1 MAKKNKSSTS
11 KLATKISDDILRKL
25 SGDPRGSYQSSE
37 EIHDLAARQQTP
49 HGEHRSGLEPLNWT
63 GQIGSAIVTKQPTRT
78 ITVREPHRQ
87 IAENIHSKI
96 LEIIQK
102 EPKPEP
108 KKETLID
115 RLMEKFYNIANKQE
129 K

>member
-1 MAKKNKSSTS
+1 MAKKSKSSS
-11 KLATKISDDILRKL
+11 ARIASKISDDILRKL
-25 SGDPRGSYQSSE
+25 SGDPTGSYQSSE
-37 EIHDLAARQQTP
+37 ELHASAARHQTP
-49 HGEHRSGLEPLNWT
+49 HGEVRSGLEPMNWT
-63 GQIGSAIVTKQPTRT
+63 GQIGSAMVTRPPTST
-78 ITVREPHRQ
+78 IKVREPHRQ

-102 EPKPEP
+102 EPKSEP
-108 KKETLID
+108 KKETPID

>member
-1 MAKKNKSSTS
+1 MAKRNRSATS
-11 KLATKISDDILRKL
+11 QLATRISDDILRRL
-25 SGDPRGSYQSSE
+25 SGDPTGSYQSSE
-37 EIHDLAARQQTP
+37 ELHASAARHQTP
-49 HGEHRSGLEPLNWT
+49 HGESRSGLEPMNWT
-63 GQIGSAIVTKQPTRT
+63 GQIGSAMVSRPPTST
-78 ITVREPHRQ
+78 IKVREPHRQ

-102 EPKPEP
+102 EPKLEP

>member
-11 KLATKISDDILRKL
+11 KLATKISDDILKRL
-25 SGDPRGSYQSSE
+25 SGDPTGSYQSSE
-37 EIHDLAARQQTP
+37 ELHALAARHETR
-49 HGEHRSGLEPLNWT
+49 HGENRSGLEPMNWT
-63 GQIGSAIVTKQPTRT
+63 GQIGSAIVTRPPTST
-78 ITVREPHRQ
+78 IKVREPHRQ

>member
-1 MAKKNKSSTS
+1 MAKRNRSATS
-11 KLATKISDDILRKL
+11 QLATRISDDILRKL
-25 SGDPRGSYQSSE
+25 SGDPTGSYQSSE
-37 EIHDLAARQQTP
+37 ELHASAARHQTP
-49 HGEHRSGLEPLNWT
+49 HGESRSGLEPMNWT
-63 GQIGSAIVTKQPTRT
+63 GQIGSAMVSRPPTST
-78 ITVREPHRQ
+78 IKVREPHRQ